1 MFSIRLRTRIWHL
14 ALAAGVVFFIWL
26 LQLNVLT
33 RLTLSGLL
41 CNLPLTFT
49 IVWAS
54 IFGSRMPRL
63 TADDLRNLSM
73 SEIVS
78 YQALSGSLSGAL
90 IGALFA
96 ALYSSVTPVYPFS
109 YPLIGWVAGYFSL
122 KRVNHAQYFIVPLV
136 LFASVLGGSFLAFQ
150 LSMTGRPEV
159 MSRFIQAVL
168 PESIMNALIAP
179 WIFLPMQRWDDF
191 LSTKEVAGVQ

>member
-1 MFSIRLRTRIWHL
+1 L
-14 ALAAGVVFFIWL
+14 ALAFGVIVFIWF
-26 LQLNVLT
+26 LQTNLLT
-33 RLTLSGLL
+33 RLTLGGLL

-63 TADDLRNLSM
+63 TVDDLRNLSM

-90 IGALFA
+90 VGALFA
-96 ALYSSVTPVYPFS
+96 ALYASVTPIYPFS
-109 YPLIGWVAGYFSL
+109 YPLIGWIAGYFSL
-122 KRVNHAQYFIVPLV
+122 KRVNHAQFLIVPLV
-136 LFASVLGGSFLAFQ
+136 LCASVLSGSFMAFQ
-150 LSMTGRPEV
+150 LSLTGRPEV
-159 MSRFIQAVL
+159 MARFIQAVL
-168 PESIMNALIAP
+168 PESLMNALIAP
-179 WIFLPMQRWDDF
+179 WIFLPMQRWDEF